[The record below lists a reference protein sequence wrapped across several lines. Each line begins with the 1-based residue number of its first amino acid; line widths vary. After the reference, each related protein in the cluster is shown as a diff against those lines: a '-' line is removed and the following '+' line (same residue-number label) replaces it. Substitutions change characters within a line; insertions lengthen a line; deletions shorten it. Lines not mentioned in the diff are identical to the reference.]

1 MTRTRLRFWLLTG
14 LNLLAGLALLFL
26 AFDEL
31 QATRGLVDD
40 TIVVLFILAAFVLV
54 PLVSLVIY
62 FLGRNSTLEKTPG
75 QRIYGRLSIGF
86 LALCWLAISSPGL
99 FWGAL
104 IIAAKE
110 PWPLSLAQGP
120 DTERARAGAEKL
132 FGAGAAQ
139 AMTSVYLFSFHVR
152 DGSYFVRFDYGDP
165 AVINQIAEAKNMVK
179 VALSAHDDNRFDLR
193 AYRDRLS
200 WWVPAEINRADAI
213 YVDRE
218 TGERIAGT
226 LPRDQSVGGSR
237 VLWVNVQ
244 TQTAHYREI
253 EF

>member
-1 MTRTRLRFWLLTG
+1 MTKKRVRFWLLTG
-14 LNLLAGLALLFL
+14 LNLLAGLAVLFL

-40 TIVVLFILAAFVLV
+40 SIVVLFIVAAFVLV
-54 PLVSLVIY
+54 PVVSLVIY
-62 FLGRNSTLEKTPG
+62 FLGRNSTLDKSPG
-75 QRIYGRLSIGF
+75 KRIYGRLSIGF

-104 IIAAKE
+104 IVAAKE
-110 PWPLSLAQGP
+110 PWPLSLSQGP
-120 DTERARAGAEKL
+120 DTERAKAGVENL

-152 DGSYFVRFDYGDP
+152 DGSYLVRFDYRDP
-165 AVINQIAEAKNMVK
+165 AVIDQIAETKDMVK
-179 VALSAHDDNRFDLR
+179 IALSAHEDNRFDLR

-200 WWVPAEINRADAI
+200 WWVPAEINSADAI

-218 TGERIAGT
+218 MGEKVSGT
-226 LPRDQSVGGSR
+226 LPLNESVGGSR
-237 VLWVNVQ
+237 VLWVNEK